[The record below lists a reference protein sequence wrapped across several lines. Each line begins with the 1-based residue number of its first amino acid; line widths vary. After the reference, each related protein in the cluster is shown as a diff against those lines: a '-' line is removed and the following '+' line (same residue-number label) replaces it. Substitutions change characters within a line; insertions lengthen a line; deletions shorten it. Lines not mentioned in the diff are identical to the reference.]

1 MGSHKVRS
9 DPPGPQSTR
18 GLNTREL
25 LRRARAG
32 EENALNTLFARFLP
46 HLQRWAHRRVP
57 GWARNGADSSDF
69 VQDTVLQTIRNLS
82 SFEPRRDGA
91 LLGYLRRSLIN
102 RIRNQFRQAGRHP
115 HAALGEMD
123 VIDPA
128 ASPLE
133 FTIDHQNRARYVAAL
148 AKLRSSDRTAII
160 GRIELGYSYEQ
171 LALILDKPTPG
182 AARLAIRRALLSLAD
197 EMRRG

>member
-9 DPPGPQSTR
+9 DPPGPDRTR

-32 EENALNTLFARFLP
+32 EENALNSLFARFLP

-82 SFEPRRDGA
+82 SFEPQRDGA

-115 HAALGEMD
+115 HAALGDMD
-123 VIDPA
+123 VIDSA

-133 FTIDHQNRARYVAAL
+133 FTIDHQNRVQVRRGAGEAQDRQIAR
-148 AKLRSSDRTAII
+148 RSSA
-160 GRIELGYSYEQ
+160 GSS
-171 LALILDKPTPG
+171 LATPTSSWHSSSTSQ
-182 AARLAIRRALLSLAD
+182 RRALPDSPFAAPS
-197 EMRRG
+197 